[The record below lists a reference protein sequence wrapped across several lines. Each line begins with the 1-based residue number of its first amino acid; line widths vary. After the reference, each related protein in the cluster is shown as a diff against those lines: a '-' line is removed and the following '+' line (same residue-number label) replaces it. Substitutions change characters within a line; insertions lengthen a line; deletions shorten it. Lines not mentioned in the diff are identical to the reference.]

1 MKLSHL
7 SLPTIPALVHET
19 TFSPSGQRRHYLS
32 IVELQSLLER
42 IIATGETTACVQ
54 AIPFFKTMHRQ
65 QEFDGLMLFVQ
76 QLHEGQTPEQFY
88 ASCICE
94 EECEPGGGVTRCYA
108 AGDVAAFQDALR
120 EYIAYLPALTQ
131 RIYVF
136 LKEHCQMDGP
146 ELLMGSLCFEVNAD

>member
-1 MKLSHL
+1 MNQSRP
-7 SLPTIPALVHET
+7 SASTIPALVHET
-19 TFSPSGQRRHYLS
+19 TFFPSGKYRHYLS
-32 IVELQSLLER
+32 IVELQHLLEK

-54 AIPFFKTMHRQ
+54 AIPFFRTAHGQ

-94 EECEPGGGVTRCYA
+94 EENEPGGGITRCYTP
-108 AGDVAAFQDALR
+108 GDVAAFQDALR

-131 RIYVF
+131 RIHTF
-136 LKEHCQMDGP
+136 LKERCQMDGP